1 MFFGGLISLVM
12 AILDE
17 KNTRKQMRDNKVAS
31 QKRVTTWQNNMRQ
44 LKELQ
49 NKKYY

>member
-1 MFFGGLISLVM
+1 MIFGGLISLVM
-12 AILDE
+12 AVLDE
-17 KNTRKQMRDNKVAS
+17 KNTRKQIRDNKVVS
-31 QKRVTTWQNNMRQ
+31 QKRVAKWQNNMKQ

>member
-12 AILDE
+12 AVLDE
-17 KNTRKQMRDNKVAS
+17 KNTRKQIRDNKVVS
-31 QKRVTTWQNNMRQ
+31 QKRVAKWQNNMRQ

>member
-1 MFFGGLISLVM
+1 MILGGLISLVM

-17 KNTRKQMRDNKVAS
+17 KNIKKQTRDNKVAA
-31 QKRVTTWQNNMRQ
+31 QRRVITWQNNMRQ

>member
-1 MFFGGLISLVM
+1 MFFGGFISLVM
-12 AILDE
+12 TIMDE
-17 KNTRKQMRDNKVAS
+17 KNTRKQIRNNKVTT
-31 QKRVTTWQNNMRQ
+31 QRRVTTWQNNMRQ

>member
-12 AILDE
+12 AVLDE
-17 KNTRKQMRDNKVAS
+17 KNIRKQIRNNKVTT
-31 QKRVTTWQNNMRQ
+31 QRRVTTWQNNMRQ
-44 LKELQ
+44 LKKLQ